1 LLAPVNIKR
10 GLMRLWAVFS
20 ILWAGSFLGMSPLT
34 WYWYDAAWLWLNK
47 PQVRVTEQGN
57 SVGVCFA
64 TGRNCFDVIA
74 PNGSRYVVKVAD
86 TETEASVANI
96 VGLNPNKFS
105 NPPQDP
111 KGGWGSNDPYFVD
124 LTDPWVVIGVSHSDW
139 SLAKAFIA
147 IAFAVP
153 LAILALGYAISWI
166 VKGFSPRTS

>member
-1 LLAPVNIKR
+1 MLAPVNIKR

-47 PQVRVTEQGN
+47 PQVRVTEQKN

-64 TGRNCFDVIA
+64 PGRKCFDVIA

-96 VGLNPNKFS
+96 VGLNPDKFS
-105 NPPQDP
+105 NRPQDP
-111 KGGWGSNDPYFVD
+111 KGGFGNDPYFVD
-124 LTDPWVVIGVSHSDW
+124 LTDPWVVIGREPHYS